1 MVSNWFLFHSL
12 YLFQDLVLLLLDYC
26 SICFWIV
33 HSRLGSRRSEKW
45 MQFIVSH
52 FCEAS
57 ISQMQ
62 LLGSVP
68 QKESL
73 LISMQIWHPLSY
85 HENLQDLRI
94 SLVEV
99 SIKSEC
105 SDEIIWLAVKTPEL
119 LGCKFIKFLKYH
131 KLSLIQGS
139 SSL

>member
-1 MVSNWFLFHSL
+1 
-12 YLFQDLVLLLLDYC
+12 
-26 SICFWIV
+26 
-33 HSRLGSRRSEKW
+33 

-62 LLGSVP
+62 LLGSVL

-105 SDEIIWLAVKTPEL
+105 SDEII
-119 LGCKFIKFLKYH
+119 
-131 KLSLIQGS
+131 
-139 SSL
+139 